1 MTFVTRTLGGSLLL
15 LTLLASCSPQKR
27 IARLMDKY
35 PSAVT
40 SSNKD
45 TTIYFETVSKDTSFI
60 INNTSHRD
68 TFYIEDTKTKIY
80 RHLDTLYVTQEGIR
94 DSVRI
99 QQTTH
104 EVIVKERSTKS
115 LDRLIIL
122 FIVILFIVGFIV
134 FRPKR

>member
-1 MTFVTRTLGGSLLL
+1 MLGGSILL
-15 LTLLASCSPQKR
+15 LTLLVSCSPQKR

-40 SSNKD
+40 SFNKD

-68 TFYIEDTKTKIY
+68 TFYIKDTETKIY
-80 RHLDTLYVTQEGIR
+80 RHLDTLYVTQESIR

-115 LDRLIIL
+115 LDKLIIL
-122 FIVILFIVGFIV
+122 SVVILLIVGFIV
-134 FRPKR
+134 FRPRR

>member
-1 MTFVTRTLGGSLLL
+1 
-15 LTLLASCSPQKR
+15 
-27 IARLMDKY
+27 MDKY

-40 SSNKD
+40 SFNKD

-68 TFYIEDTKTKIY
+68 TFYIKDTETKIY
-80 RHLDTLYVTQEGIR
+80 RHLDTLYVTQESIR

-115 LDRLIIL
+115 LDKLIIL
-122 FIVILFIVGFIV
+122 SVVILLIVGFIV
-134 FRPKR
+134 FRPRR